1 MNNKSKGFTLVE
13 LSIVLVIIGL
23 LIGGILVAQS
33 MIGTTRTQT
42 TIRQIGQFDAAI
54 ANFQTKFNQLP
65 GDTSLMGATAGNN
78 DGKIDAT
85 TSFFK
90 GEIGKFWSDLSASGL
105 TNPTGGGTFTD
116 ASAGAA
122 WSTATSPLASVGTNG
137 FYFAFGSTAGTN
149 FYIISNP
156 SSTNDG
162 GHAIVPAPAL
172 KPADALAID
181 AKLDDGNAMTGN
193 TLGTGVADNTL
204 AKAIAAPSADTCAS
218 HTSGLYTTGTQTV
231 ACSLAIRIG
240 VSTGTLN

>member
-1 MNNKSKGFTLVE
+1 MTNNARKGFTLVE

-42 TIRQIGQFDAAI
+42 TIRQIGQFDAAV

-65 GDTSLMGATAGNN
+65 GDTNLMGGVPGNN
-78 DGKIDAT
+78 DGKIDA
-85 TSFFK
+85 SASKFK
-90 GEIGKFWSDLSASGL
+90 GEIGEFWSDLSASGL

-122 WSTATSPLASVGTNG
+122 WSTATSPVSSVGTNG
-137 FYFAFGSTAGTN
+137 FYFAFGTAAGTN
-149 FYIISNP
+149 FYVITNP
-156 SSTNDG
+156 NSANDG
-162 GHAIVPAPAL
+162 ATVITPAPAL

-193 TLGTGVADNTL
+193 VLGNAGATL
-204 AKAIAAPSADTCAS
+204 AAAIAAPATDTCAAS
-218 HTSGLYTTGTQTV
+218 ATGLYATGTQTV
-231 ACSLAIRIG
+231 QCNLAIRIG
-240 VSTGTLN
+240 VSTGTLD